1 MAFYYCTCLTSV
13 TIPDSVTT
21 IGDYAFNYCT
31 GLTSVTMYEGITTF
45 GDMVFLG
52 ANLNNVTVYY
62 TDNQPDYDSNF
73 PAEITINYVIEGDE
87 NGDGVVNVLDIVA
100 AFNNGNKH
108 LIPSIVDTIL
118 GR

>member
-1 MAFYYCTCLTSV
+1 MKTLFNFRNCSSLASV
-13 TIPDSVTT
+13 T
-21 IGDYAFNYCT
+21 
-31 GLTSVTMYEGITTF
+31 LYEGIATF
-45 GDMVFLG
+45 GSDVFGETSLSK
-52 ANLNNVTVYY
+52 VTVYY
-62 TDNQPDYDSNF
+62 TDNQPDYS
-73 PAEITINYVIEGDE
+73 PYISVTINYVRSVIEGDE